1 MEKAF
6 ELAGWCAAHAVL
18 NLASQ
23 PASSEGAPGLV
34 PFLVIEHE
42 GKRAHVVIEPGP
54 KAIADVDQVLD
65 QLSPSE
71 RIAVLVQDAFIT
83 LDGVKSDCVIIDA
96 HRLVSPRQSL
106 KMAVPYQAPRDGKR
120 FVLHRPK
127 LIDQVNFTAGP
138 ADSAAFTRGID
149 SEPKAA
155 AVWRAH
161 VGSIP

>member
-6 ELAGWCAAHAVL
+6 ELAGWCAAHAAL
-18 NLASQ
+18 ILASQ
-23 PASSEGAPGLV
+23 PVASEGSPGLL

-42 GKRAHVVIEPGP
+42 GQRKHVMIEPSP
-54 KAIADVDQVLD
+54 KAMADVEQVLE

-96 HRLVSPRQSL
+96 HRLISPRESF
-106 KMAVPYQAPRDGKR
+106 KMAVPYQPAREGKP

-127 LIDQVNFTAGP
+127 LIDQVNFTVGP

-161 VGSIP
+161 VGSAL